1 MRGWYGSWLIV
12 LAGMSSTGCDDY
24 AGEDADA
31 TDPRLQRKLGLSTCG
46 AWRCG
51 YNAAEINGRSLQTLH
66 LQGLA
71 NADGVRIVGFVP
83 PPLRF
88 GYSLAVEGDA
98 LVAKRPGSTL
108 AGAQLIGATIL
119 VRVQTDLVL
128 PVVIAGYDAVP
139 SWADGG
145 GTIAAYTLL
154 YLDPDTLVTRSVCT
168 GTPLDVLTSAVTVM
182 GGETYDEATKTVVP
196 DQSGWFTLAC
206 AGSAAAKMKLMG
218 YAPQTELPG
227 TAAPSTVAQRQATLK
242 MITADYCGTGHSYT
256 ANGAPIVWQ
265 NQVGT
270 VDSSDWHAPG
280 DIEAVWTA
288 EGASCL
294 GATRLP
300 DATPDC
306 PLAACSG
313 EFPVSAEWITHII
326 LD

>member
-168 GTPLDVLTSAVTVM
+168 GTPLSCGIEMSSSTRSGCSSLHATSRLRPSPTAPTTSTRSASSWRRPSRNSEWSSASNTRGLLMTHRGSGGGFPLLGINPGARDPPRNGVLSGSWCEIAWVRCLTGPRPAWPR
-182 GGETYDEATKTVVP
+182 P
-196 DQSGWFTLAC
+196 DRVF
-206 AGSAAAKMKLMG
+206 
-218 YAPQTELPG
+218 
-227 TAAPSTVAQRQATLK
+227 
-242 MITADYCGTGHSYT
+242 
-256 ANGAPIVWQ
+256 
-265 NQVGT
+265 
-270 VDSSDWHAPG
+270 HA
-280 DIEAVWTA
+280 
-288 EGASCL
+288 
-294 GATRLP
+294 
-300 DATPDC
+300 
-306 PLAACSG
+306 
-313 EFPVSAEWITHII
+313 
-326 LD
+326 